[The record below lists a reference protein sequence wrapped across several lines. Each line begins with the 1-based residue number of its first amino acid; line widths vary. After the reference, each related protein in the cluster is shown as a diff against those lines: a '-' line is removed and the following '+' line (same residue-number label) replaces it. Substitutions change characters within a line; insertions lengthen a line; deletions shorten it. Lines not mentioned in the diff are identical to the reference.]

1 MPFKIALLADGAV
14 GERLVRWL
22 LENHREDIQ
31 VVICVSEGALVDMVR
46 SHHIPVH
53 IAKKNDDVYEA
64 LSKFPDLDLGFLLW
78 WPYLVKQNVLN
89 LTKQGFINTHPSL
102 LPHGRGKHYNF
113 WTIVE
118 EAPFGVSL
126 HFVEEGIDCGDI
138 VAQRSIDYGW
148 EDTGKTLYQKAQSMI
163 FELFIHEYLSFKV
176 GMIKRKPQDL
186 TLGSL
191 HYARELEPAS
201 LIELDRS
208 YTGRELL
215 NLLRA
220 RTFDPHPACRFI
232 DGGQTFEARILI
244 VKKR

>member
-1 MPFKIALLADGAV
+1 MPFKIALLADGSV
-14 GERLVRWL
+14 GERIVRWL
-22 LENHREDIQ
+22 LETHLQDIQ
-31 VVICVSEGALVDMVR
+31 VVVCVSDNDLAETVR
-46 SHHIPVH
+46 SHGVPVL
-53 IAKKNDDVYEA
+53 IAKTNDEVHEA
-64 LSKFPDLDLGFLLW
+64 LTRFPNVDLGFLLW
-78 WPYLVKQNVLN
+78 WPYLVKRNVLM
-89 LTKQGFINTHPSL
+89 LTKNGFINTHPSL

-138 VAQRSIDYGW
+138 VAQRSINYSW
-148 EDTGKTLYQKAQSMI
+148 EDTGKTLYEKAQSMM
-163 FELFIHEYLSFKV
+163 FELFVHEYPSIKV
-176 GMIKRKPQDL
+176 GNIRRNPQDL

-220 RTFDPHPACRFI
+220 RTFNPYPACRFI
-232 DGGQTFEARILI
+232 DEGQTFEVRVLI
-244 VKKR
+244 ERKS